1 MTRKAFHFDFNEDA
15 DPVEEL
21 HRLRVARTRHFKTID
36 ALVAHDRA
44 HPVPTAREMIA
55 ELEAEIAE
63 KKARKKLVSGAS
75 GKSKTDK
82 TSPRQRK
89 LLKRLVHA

>member
-1 MTRKAFHFDFNEDA
+1 MTRKNFHFDFNEDA

-21 HRLRVARTRHFKTID
+21 HRLRVARTKHFKTID

-44 HPVPTAREMIA
+44 HPLPTAREMIA

-63 KKARKKLVSGAS
+63 KKARKKAISGTSRRCKA
-75 GKSKTDK
+75 DK
-82 TSPRQRK
+82 MSSRQRK
-89 LLKRLVHA
+89 AVKRLTHA